1 VIKVDDRERL
11 NQLVNELNMYQGQ
24 ADILNQQ
31 METVQAN
38 IADLTIAQETLQ
50 TIKDKKDA
58 ETLVP
63 IGAGSFIITEIK
75 NTDEVIVGLGAGA
88 AVKKKI
94 TEAEESIQEQ
104 KKELEA
110 VSAKITDQLNK
121 ITDFIIKKTPEA
133 EALIQKLEGNGNQLQ

>member
-1 VIKVDDRERL
+1 MEDREHL
-11 NQLVNELNMYQGQ
+11 NQLVNQLNMYQGQ

-31 METVQAN
+31 METVKAN
-38 IADLTIAQETLQ
+38 IADLTIAEETLQ
-50 TIKDKKDA
+50 SIKDKKDA

-94 TEAEESIQEQ
+94 ADAEESIGEQ
-104 KKELEA
+104 KKELE
-110 VSAKITDQLNK
+110 SASNKIAEQLNK
-121 ITDFIIKKTPEA
+121 ITDFIVTKTPEA
-133 EALIQKLEGNGNQLQ
+133 EALIQKLEGTENQI

>member
-1 VIKVDDRERL
+1 MEDRERL

-24 ADILNQQ
+24 ADVFNQQ
-31 METVQAN
+31 IETIKAN
-38 IADLTIAQETLQ
+38 LADLTIAQETLQ
-50 TIKDKKDA
+50 SIKDKKDA

-94 TEAEESIQEQ
+94 ADAEENIQEQ
-104 KKELEA
+104 KKDLEA
-110 VSAKITDQLNK
+110 VSNKIAQQLNQ
-121 ITDFIIKKTPEA
+121 ITEFIVTKTPEA
-133 EALIQKLEGNGNQLQ
+133 EALIQKLEGTGNQIQ